1 MMKKQQIPLKNS
13 LILLLTATIWGIAFV
28 AQSEGG
34 DAVGAFTFNATRSLI
49 GSLVLIPVI
58 FLLNKINPKDHSQID
73 SGVDSNF
80 SAKKKA
86 GTDSGAGERFPDQ
99 NKTDSSSGNIFSR
112 NRTLI
117 LGGIS
122 CGICLCLASNFQ
134 QLGIQYT
141 SVGKAGFIT
150 ACYIVIVP
158 ILGLFMKKKCSP
170 FIWAAVAM
178 ALVGLYLLCITDG
191 FSIGKGDIL
200 VLICAFLFS
209 LHILVIDYFSPKVDG
224 VKMSCIQFFVCGVLT
239 AIPALIFEHPQLS
252 AFQGAWGAILYAGVM
267 SCGVAYTLQIVGQKN
282 MNPTVA
288 SLILSLE
295 SCISVLAGWIILGQH
310 LSTRE
315 IIGCV
320 VMFAAIVLAQLPQ
333 KESA

>member
-1 MMKKQQIPLKNS
+1 MKKQQIPLKNS

-28 AQSEGG
+28 AQSKGG
-34 DAVGAFTFNATRSLI
+34 DAVGAFTFNSTRSLI

-58 FLLNKINPKDHSQID
+58 FLLNKITPKDNKD
-73 SGVDSNF
+73 ESGVSSEN
-80 SAKKKA
+80 
-86 GTDSGAGERFPDQ
+86 
-99 NKTDSSSGNIFSR
+99 SSSGNIFSR

-122 CGICLCLASNFQ
+122 CGICFFLASNFQ

-200 VLICAFLFS
+200 VLICAVLFS
-209 LHILVIDYFSPKVDG
+209 LHILIIDYFSPKVDG
-224 VKMSCIQFFVCGVLT
+224 VKMSCIQFFICGVLS

-282 MNPTVA
+282 MDPTVA

-295 SCISVLAGWIILGQH
+295 SCISVLAGWIILGQK
-310 LSTRE
+310 LSMRE

-320 VMFAAIVLAQLPQ
+320 VMFTAIVLAQLPQ
-333 KESA
+333 KETA

>member
-1 MMKKQQIPLKNS
+1 MEGTFYEERIIMKNTQQIPLKNS
-13 LILLLTATIWGIAFV
+13 LILLLTATIWGTTFV

-34 DAVGAFTFNATRSLI
+34 DAVGAFTFNAVRNLI

-58 FLLNKINPKDHSQID
+58 FLLKLLNPPATDTTSD
-73 SGVDSNF
+73 STP
-80 SAKKKA
+80 A
-86 GTDSGAGERFPDQ
+86 Q
-99 NKTDSSSGNIFSR
+99 GNVFSR
-112 NRTLI
+112 NRALI

-134 QLGIQYT
+134 QVGILYT

-170 FIWAAVAM
+170 FIWVAVVL

-209 LHILVIDYFSPKVDG
+209 LHILIIDYFSPKVDG
-224 VKMSCIQFFVCGVLT
+224 VKMSCIQFLVCGLLT
-239 AIPALIFEHPQLS
+239 AIPALIFEHPHLS
-252 AFQGAWGAILYAGVM
+252 DFHGAWGAILYAGIM

-282 MNPTVA
+282 MNPAVA

-295 SCISVLAGWIILGQH
+295 SCISVLAGWIILGQN
-310 LSTRE
+310 LTRKE
-315 IIGCV
+315 ILGCMI
-320 VMFAAIVLAQLPQ
+320 MFGAIILAQLPQ
-333 KESA
+333 KEKSRN